1 MDACVQVG
9 KRQNSNRLETRV
21 RAGRK
26 EETTKRARRKRKF
39 VFVCSRA
46 AKGQISA
53 LRISA
58 AANQAEGR
66 QSWSPLGP
74 SAEWCLASEPAMAAH
89 SERIQ
94 GREKMSKELLEVMA
108 GGRAVGVLKH
118 NLAKQEQM
126 LDKLLD
132 TQKTAAQLIKELM
145 TAEEMVAQKLSDREE
160 ELKASF
166 QKLQK
171 IEQSLLQASEEDTQM
186 RTHTKERAGG
196 VERRNQAAG
205 EECRGRCLC
214 FQVGYV
220 SGPPLLPDL
229 PHRLGLFL

>member
-1 MDACVQVG
+1 MVKIV
-9 KRQNSNRLETRV
+9 RQHRLTHKTRV